1 MRGYLAR
8 VGGLFVNPKPTM
20 VTIVHEKRSFFEPLF
35 TVVLFSVLSTVS
47 SYLAVRNVVSSVL
60 SGTVFSFLAGGVMD
74 FVIGSLMLPLFL
86 ISDLGGWLLNGL
98 LIYVVAK
105 VMDGPGSFEDTLSVV
120 GYTYVVKVF
129 TAAPLIL
136 VPLYPIAGLM
146 TSVAMS
152 FVGLIWSLYLLIV
165 GVSEVNGFSTGQA
178 FICVI
183 IPILLSSLGLFLFT
197 IGWPALIHW
206 R

>member
-1 MRGYLAR
+1 MSEYLAR
-8 VGGLFVNPKPTM
+8 IGGLFVSPKSTM

-35 TVVLFSVLSTVS
+35 TVVLFSVLSTIS
-47 SYLAVRNVVSSVL
+47 FYLAVRNVASSVL
-60 SGTVFSFLAGGVMD
+60 SGTAFFSSVEQVMNTVLGSVF
-74 FVIGSLMLPLFL
+74 LPLFL
-86 ISDLGGWLLNGL
+86 VSDLGGWLLDGL
-98 LIYVVAK
+98 LIYIVAK

-146 TSVAMS
+146 ASVAMS

-183 IPILLSSLGLFLFT
+183 IPILLSSAGLFLLT
-197 IGWPALIHW
+197 VGWPALIHW